1 MIFTKFRI
9 WSYNVITLP
18 SNHNKIML
26 LQKGH
31 TKPPKKCSVIID
43 QKLHDKLRH
52 LAYQNRVSQKEI
64 IKRAVAFYEKASIF
78 DNLVK

>member
-1 MIFTKFRI
+1 MKAK
-9 WSYNVITLP
+9 
-18 SNHNKIML
+18 HNKIML

-52 LAYQNRVSQKEI
+52 LAYQNKVSQKEI
-64 IKRAVAFYEKASIF
+64 IRRAVALYEKASIF